1 MLKILF
7 VCHGNICRS
16 PMAEFI
22 MKDLCRKQGYT
33 MEVDSVAATYEE
45 IGNDMYYPA
54 RSKLKEKGIPFSKR
68 QARILTKSDYQKF
81 DHIYYMD
88 AENRRDILRI
98 LGSDPQHKV
107 QRLLPDCDVSDPW
120 WTDDFET
127 AYQDIWEGCTYR
139 LKQLAQMID
148 AYE

>member
-81 DHIYYMD
+81 DHKIGR
-88 AENRRDILRI
+88 A
-98 LGSDPQHKV
+98 HV
-107 QRLLPDCDVSDPW
+107 
-120 WTDDFET
+120 
-127 AYQDIWEGCTYR
+127 
-139 LKQLAQMID
+139 
-148 AYE
+148 

>member
-22 MKDLCRKQGYT
+22 MKDLCRKQGDT

-107 QRLLPDCDVSDPW
+107 QRLLPDRDVSDPW

-127 AYQDIWEGCTYR
+127 AYQDVREGCQYR

>member
-107 QRLLPDCDVSDPW
+107 QRLLPDRDVSDPW

-127 AYQDIWEGCTYR
+127 AYQDVREGCQYR
-139 LKQLAQMID
+139 LKQFAQMID

>member
-107 QRLLPDCDVSDPW
+107 QRLLPDRDVSDPW

-127 AYQDIWEGCTYR
+127 AYQDVREGCLYR
-139 LKQLAQMID
+139 LKQLAINEQ
-148 AYE
+148 AYD

>member
-68 QARILTKSDYQKF
+68 QARILTIKNLITSIIWMRKIEEISCEFLARIHNTKF
-81 DHIYYMD
+81 NAYYPIVMYLIPGGRMTL
-88 AENRRDILRI
+88 RRRI
-98 LGSDPQHKV
+98 KM
-107 QRLLPDCDVSDPW
+107 
-120 WTDDFET
+120 FEKGVN
-127 AYQDIWEGCTYR
+127 IV
-139 LKQLAQMID
+139 
-148 AYE
+148 

>member
-22 MKDLCRKQGYT
+22 MKDLCRKQGYI

-107 QRLLPDCDVSDPW
+107 QRLLPDRDVSDPW

-127 AYQDIWEGCTYR
+127 AYQDVREGCQYR
-139 LKQLAQMID
+139 LKQLAQMIE
-148 AYE
+148 AYD

>member
-98 LGSDPQHKV
+98 LGSDSQHKV

-127 AYQDIWEGCTYR
+127 AYQDVREGCQYR

>member
-98 LGSDPQHKV
+98 LGSDSQHKV

-127 AYQDIWEGCTYR
+127 AYQDVREGCQYR
-139 LKQLAQMID
+139 LKQLAQMIE
-148 AYE
+148 AYD